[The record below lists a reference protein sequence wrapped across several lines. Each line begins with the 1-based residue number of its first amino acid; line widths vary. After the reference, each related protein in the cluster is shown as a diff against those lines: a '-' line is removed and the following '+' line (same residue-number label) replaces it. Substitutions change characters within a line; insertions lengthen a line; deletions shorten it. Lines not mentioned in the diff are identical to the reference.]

1 MVANTIFSVIVAIL
15 TVVPLTILKIFLTFK
30 LLKPIGVLITLGLIG
45 ICFFITLTNAALMG
59 VD

>member
-1 MVANTIFSVIVAIL
+1 MVANTIFSVIVAVL

>member
-1 MVANTIFSVIVAIL
+1 MLTNTIFSVIVAVL

>member
-1 MVANTIFSVIVAIL
+1 MVANTMCSVIVAIL
-15 TVVPLTILKIFLTFK
+15 TVVPLTILKIFLTFS
-30 LLKPIGVLITLGLIG
+30 LLKPFGVLITLGLIG

>member
-1 MVANTIFSVIVAIL
+1 MVANTMCSVIVAIL

-45 ICFFITLTNAALMG
+45 ICFFITLTNAALLG
-59 VD
+59 ID